1 MYTSLG
7 PGAIGIDCS
16 FPDAAALAADAGFDA
31 IQLDHGYLAAEGPEA
46 YREILDEHGLRTGS
60 AGVPVDVTGDRDDYE
75 DGLADL
81 DAFAADAAAVGCE
94 RASTYIFSFHD
105 EREFEAN
112 FAFHR
117 DRLEPV
123 ADVFDDH
130 DIRLGL
136 EFLGPETL
144 REGHE
149 HEFVHT
155 STGML
160 DLCESVGDNVGLLLD
175 SWHWHTAGAS
185 VERLESLDNDDIVD
199 VHVNDAPA
207 GLAMNEYVDS
217 ERAMPGETGVIDIA
231 TFLGHLDA
239 VDYDGPVMVEPF
251 SDDLPDLDDRE
262 AARRTA
268 DSLDRIWDVA
278 DL

>member
-217 ERAMPGETGVIDIA
+217 ERAMPGETGIIDIA

-251 SDDLPDLDDRE
+251 SDDLPDLDDCE